1 MRREVQKYVIRTGV
15 SNAIHAIILGQSG
28 AALSGREL
36 AIASKVSAA
45 SKPPMLQTYNS
56 ANERTLQSVGGAHL

>member
-1 MRREVQKYVIRTGV
+1 MGSKVQRYVIRTGV

-28 AALSGREL
+28 ASLSVREL

-45 SKPPMLQTYNS
+45 SKPPMLRASNL
-56 ANERTLQSVGGAHL
+56 ANE